1 MLPSVVLFEIC
12 AIWIL
17 LTSSWCSS
25 DDIARYSYPARY
37 GIPSSP
43 MFVGPMAGPVAG
55 PWRRTALDDPR
66 RTIPGTFRRDTRNH
80 GKLVRMELARREE
93 PDPLI
98 AISETLGA
106 LNTVGSYIVNM
117 TRGVEN
123 SNYPPKELPSAIYT
137 ISKNIL
143 GRNVTDSIAPL
154 VREVALPLRSPSISS
169 DSSAT
174 TSSTTSL
181 MLSSPSSS
189 SPGSPPASTFSSKIS
204 TDDVVS
210 NREKDSLPVSVSS
223 SGCTTA
229 DGVPGNCQDLSNCPQ
244 LLLDLTKLRQSLCF
258 KSLFV
263 PGVCCPLNDKPD
275 NAGESISVIPG
286 NGIVSVHTQRPP
298 IRPTKLQTPRPI
310 PLFPVLSTTT
320 SAPHLGLTDGQN
332 PSTTESNAV
341 SIPESS
347 VSSIDNN
354 FIQDDEECG
363 VRNSGKY
370 RVVGGEEALPGRWP
384 WMAAIFLHGA
394 KRTEFWCGGS
404 LIGPR
409 HILTAAHC
417 MRDQR
422 QRPFAARQ
430 FTVRLGDIDLERD
443 DEPSAPETYTVKQIH
458 AHPKFSRVGFYND
471 IAVLELTRPVRKS
484 PYVIP
489 ICLPQ
494 ARYRNERFAGA
505 RPTVVG
511 WGTTYY
517 GGKESTVQR
526 QAVLPVWRNED
537 CNSAYFQP
545 ITNNFL
551 CAGYSQGGKDACQGD
566 SGGPLML
573 RADGRWIQIGIVSFG
588 NKCGEPGYP
597 GVYTRVTE
605 YTDWIKSNF

>member
-1 MLPSVVLFEIC
+1 MLSSSIVLKLC
-12 AIWIL
+12 VIWSL
-17 LTSSWCSS
+17 LTSSWSYTEQVG
-25 DDIARYSYPARY
+25 RYRYHTASNRY
-37 GIPSSP
+37 GTPQK
-43 MFVGPMAGPVAG
+43 FVTPTRGWSETNGWDSGDSQRLA
-55 PWRRTALDDPR
+55 
-66 RTIPGTFRRDTRNH
+66 IFRRNVH
-80 GKLVRMELARREE
+80 VRPYVRLAKVEQEREQ
-93 PDPLI
+93 PDPLVTI
-98 AISETLGA
+98 TETLGA

-117 TRGVEN
+117 TRGMEN
-123 SNYPPKELPSAIYT
+123 SSYPPKELPSAIYT

-154 VREVALPLRSPSISS
+154 VRGVALPLRPVPT
-169 DSSAT
+169 DSST
-174 TSSTTSL
+174 
-181 MLSSPSSS
+181 SPSSS
-189 SPGSPPASTFSSKIS
+189 SFAVEVNQDKAKESI
-204 TDDVVS
+204 D
-210 NREKDSLPVSVSS
+210 
-223 SGCTTA
+223 CTTA
-229 DGVPGNCQDLSNCPQ
+229 DGNPGKCQDLSNCPQ

-263 PGVCCPLNDKPD
+263 PGVCCQSTDKTDINETSPIAGIILN
-275 NAGESISVIPG
+275 PG
-286 NGIVSVHTQRPP
+286 GITSAVHPPSRPP
-298 IRPTKLQTPRPI
+298 IRPTKPHQTPRPI
-310 PLFPVLSTTT
+310 PLFPITSVSTTPANLVELLT
-320 SAPHLGLTDGQN
+320 TEFVPVSPSAVGLSVNHSNNFFGA
-332 PSTTESNAV
+332 STTGGT
-341 SIPESS
+341 
-347 VSSIDNN
+347 IDNN

-384 WMAAIFLHGA
+384 WMAAIFLHGS

-404 LIGPR
+404 LIGSR
-409 HILTAAHC
+409 YILTAAHC
-417 MRDQR
+417 TRDHR

-430 FTVRLGDIDLERD
+430 FTVRLGDIDLERN
-443 DEPSAPETYTVKQIH
+443 DEPSAPETYAVKHIH

-471 IAVLELTRPVRKS
+471 IAILELTRTVRKS

-494 ARYRNERFAGA
+494 LHYRKERFAGA

-537 CNSAYFQP
+537 CNAAYFQP
-545 ITNNFL
+545 ITSNFL

-605 YTDWIKSNF
+605 YVDWIKSNLN

>member
-1 MLPSVVLFEIC
+1 M
-12 AIWIL
+12 IWSL
-17 LTSSWCSS
+17 LTSCWSYTEEV
-25 DDIARYSYPARY
+25 ARYRYPTRY
-37 GIPSSP
+37 GMTSSP
-43 MFVGPMAGPVAG
+43 GFVAPIRGWSETEAWPVVVDG
-55 PWRRTALDDPR
+55 PR
-66 RTIPGTFRRDTRNH
+66 RSATGIFRRDTQTRPYA
-80 GKLVRMELARREE
+80 KLTKVEQRVE
-93 PDPLI
+93 PDPLL

-154 VREVALPLRSPSISS
+154 VRGVTLPLR
-169 DSSAT
+169 AT
-174 TSSTTSL
+174 PVVAPNPDR
-181 MLSSPSSS
+181 SSPSPSQSSAEVIVDREKESS
-189 SPGSPPASTFSSKIS
+189 S
-204 TDDVVS
+204 V
-210 NREKDSLPVSVSS
+210 S

-229 DGVPGNCQDLSNCPQ
+229 DGAPGKCQDLSNCPQ

-263 PGVCCPLNDKPD
+263 PGVCCPSSDKPD
-275 NAGESISVIPG
+275 GPSTVPGIIPAAA
-286 NGIVSVHTQRPP
+286 IVSGVHSPRPP
-298 IRPTKLQTPRPI
+298 IRPTKPQTPRPI
-310 PLFPVLSTTT
+310 PLFPVPSSTTISPPSVVV
-320 SAPHLGLTDGQN
+320 SAGSVPVPDLSPN
-332 PSTTESNAV
+332 ESNGFIEPTIATV
-341 SIPESS
+341 
-347 VSSIDNN
+347 DNN

-384 WMAAIFLHGA
+384 WMAAIFLHGS

-409 HILTAAHC
+409 HVLTAAHC
-417 MRDQR
+417 TRDQR

-443 DEPSAPETYTVKQIH
+443 DEPSAPETYAVKQIH

-489 ICLPQ
+489 ICMPQ
-494 ARYRNERFAGA
+494 SRYRNERFAGA

-537 CNSAYFQP
+537 CNAAYFQP
-545 ITNNFL
+545 ITSNFL

-605 YTDWIKSNF
+605 YTDWIKSNLK